1 MISFF
6 SPYRQSRY
14 GLLSPYFARWA
25 QYGLLAPPISLSL
38 NTATLVRYFA
48 RWAQYAH
55 VGLFLPP
62 LEKKLLQK
70 KKLLDTPD
78 DYAYKPPS
86 PTG

>member
-1 MISFF
+1 M
-6 SPYRQSRY
+6 YW
-14 GLLSPYFARWA
+14 GAGYFATA
-25 QYGLLAPPISLSL
+25 QYARPVALFRYRSIRALATPISLSL
-38 NTATLVRYFA
+38 NTAPHVRYFA

-70 KKLLDTPD
+70 KKLLDTPI